1 MAGGEGT
8 RLRPLT
14 STQPKPMLP
23 MANRPLME
31 RVVSL
36 LRRHGLKD
44 IVVTVGRQ
52 AEAVRTYF
60 GNGLELGVDI
70 AYVTE
75 GSPLGTAGCV
85 RNAME
90 NMTGTFLVISGDVL
104 TDIDL
109 SEIVRFHRDKS
120 ALATLAL
127 KSVANPL
134 EFGVVVT
141 RQDGSVERFLEKP
154 SWGEVFSDT
163 VNTGIYVFEP
173 EIFDFIPPG
182 AVDFS
187 SDVFPLLVE
196 QSAGFYGCQVKG
208 YWQDVGTLE
217 AYMSAHRDILDGRVH
232 VEVPGSNLR
241 RGVWVG
247 KGVRLHETAD
257 VKGPAVIGDY
267 CELDAGAVLGQYT
280 VLGPNVR
287 VGADAHLESSVVH
300 DNAFLGPGVRLQG
313 CAIGRGSDLRR
324 GARVEEGTVIGDQCT
339 VGEHAVVRPGV
350 KVYPFK
356 TVEHGAIV
364 SSSIVSQAR
373 RARSLFGRHGVNG
386 LANVDI
392 SPELAVRLAMA
403 YATTMQKGARV
414 VVSHDGS
421 IAARMLKRALVAG
434 LNASGVHVSD
444 LDVTTVPVAR
454 FWARKVGP
462 VGGLTVGLPYGEVGS
477 VVIKLLN
484 AEGTD
489 IAEPAQREVER
500 IFYREDF
507 RRSLGTDIG
516 DVTYPA
522 EVTEAYAHGLL
533 ERVDVATI
541 RAARLRVVLD
551 YAYGAAS
558 FVMPAVLG
566 RLGAEVVSVNPY
578 APSDQGQT
586 LDRWE
591 HAREVSSLVRATGA
605 HLGAV
610 IGPDGETLT
619 LVDDHGHVLSDPE
632 ALLVFL
638 DLVLGPGATAGA
650 RRARR
655 VALPVSAVRAAEKAC
670 QRASVALVW
679 TKLSNTHVMEVA
691 SHTGVDFAA
700 GQEGGYIFPGFL
712 PAYDA
717 VGALVHA
724 LGFLARRAP
733 RLSDIVAALPEVCTA
748 HEAVATPW
756 EKRGLV
762 MRSVMELAKDRPLV
776 LVDGVKVIHDD
787 GWVLVVPD
795 PEEALTHIW
804 ADAESDA
811 GARRLV
817 ENCARDVRELLRSS

>member
-23 MANRPLME
+23 MVNRPLME

-36 LRRHGLKD
+36 LRQHGLTD

-52 AEAVRTYF
+52 AEAVRSYF

-90 NMTGTFLVISGDVL
+90 KLAGTFLVISGDVL

-109 SEIVRFHRDKS
+109 SEVVKFHRDKG
-120 ALATLAL
+120 ALATVAV

-163 VNTGIYVFEP
+163 VNTGIYLFEP

-196 QSAGFYGCQVKG
+196 QSAGFYGCQVNG

-217 AYMSAHRDILDGRVH
+217 AYMSAHRDILDRRVD
-232 VEVPGSNLR
+232 VQVPGSYLQH
-241 RGVWVG
+241 GIWVG
-247 KGVRLHETAD
+247 KGVRLDETAD
-257 VKGPAVIGDY
+257 VIGPAVIGDY
-267 CELDAGAVLGQYT
+267 CEVGAGAVIGEHT

-287 VGADAHLESSVVH
+287 VGPDAHLGSCVVH
-300 DNAFLGPGVRLQG
+300 DNTFLGPGVRLQG

-324 GARVEEGTVIGDQCT
+324 GARVEEGTVIGDQCS
-339 VGEHAVVRPGV
+339 VGEHALVRPGL

-356 TVEHGAIV
+356 TVEHGAVV
-364 SSSIVSQAR
+364 SSSIVSQVR
-373 RARSLFGRHGVNG
+373 RARSLFGRRGVSG

-421 IAARMLKRALVAG
+421 TAARMLKRALVAG

-454 FWARKVGP
+454 FSARKAGP
-462 VGGLTVGLPYGEVGS
+462 VGGLTVGLLYDEVGS
-477 VVIKLLN
+477 VVIRLLN
-484 AEGTD
+484 AEGSD
-489 IAEPAQREVER
+489 IAEPVQREVER
-500 IFYREDF
+500 VFYREDF
-507 RRSLGTDIG
+507 RRSLGADIG

-522 EVTEAYAHGLL
+522 EVTEAYAQELVG
-533 ERVDVATI
+533 RVDVATI
-541 RAARLRVVLD
+541 RAASLRVVVD
-551 YAYGAAS
+551 FSYGAAS
-558 FVMPAVLG
+558 LVMPAVLS

-578 APSDQGQT
+578 RPPGQGQIF
-586 LDRWE
+586 DRWE
-591 HAREVSSLVRATGA
+591 HAGQVPSLVRATGA

-610 IGPDGETLT
+610 IGPDGENLT
-619 LVDDHGHVLSDPE
+619 LVDDHGHVLTDPQ
-632 ALLVFL
+632 ALLVLL
-638 DLVLGPGATAGA
+638 DLALGPGGA
-650 RRARR
+650 HGAPSARR

-670 QRASVALVW
+670 QRACVPLVW
-679 TKLSNTHVMEVA
+679 TKLSNAHVMDVA
-691 SHTGVDFAA
+691 SHAGADFAA

-717 VGALVHA
+717 VAALVHA
-724 LGFLARRAP
+724 LGFLARRGL
-733 RLSDIVAALPEVCTA
+733 RLSDIVARLPEVRTA

-762 MRSVMELAKDRPLV
+762 MRSVKELAKDRPLV
-776 LVDGVKVIHDD
+776 LVDGVKVIYDD
-787 GWVLVVPD
+787 GWALVVPD

-804 ADAESDA
+804 ADADSDA

-817 ENCARDVRELLRSS
+817 ENFARDVRGVLRSS